1 MTRSIGLH
9 GVMVVLERKP
19 PLGGP
24 ELVGVHSTSKLS
36 DAGIK
41 HMCEESPSEGMALSS
56 ASRQL

>member
-1 MTRSIGLH
+1 
-9 GVMVVLERKP
+9 MVVLERKP